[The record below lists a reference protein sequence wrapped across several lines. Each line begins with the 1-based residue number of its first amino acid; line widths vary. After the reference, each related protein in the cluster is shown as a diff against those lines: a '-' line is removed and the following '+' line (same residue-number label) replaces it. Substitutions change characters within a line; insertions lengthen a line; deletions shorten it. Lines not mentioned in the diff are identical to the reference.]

1 MGNRVAITPEAKAKL
16 AEAFQWYESKQLGLG
31 HEFLRA
37 FAACFALVQRHPEI
51 FPVVKGYRKG
61 LPRKF
66 PYTFFYSVHNGLVT
80 VYQIFH
86 CSEDSRKWTRG
97 L

>member
-1 MGNRVAITPEAKAKL
+1 MSNRIAITPEAKAKL
-16 AEAFQWYESKQLGLG
+16 AEAFQWYESKQVGLG

-37 FAACFALVQRHPEI
+37 FSARFGLVQRQPEI
-51 FPVVKGYRKG
+51 FPLVKGYRKG

-66 PYTFFYSVHNGLVT
+66 PYTFFYRFENSLVT

-86 CSEDSRKWTRG
+86 CSEDSRKWTKG

>member
-1 MGNRVAITPEAKAKL
+1 MGNRIAITPEAKAKL
-16 AEAFQWYESKQLGLG
+16 AEAFQWYERKQVGLG

-37 FAACFALVQRHPEI
+37 FSACFALVQRQPEI

-66 PYTFFYSVHNGLVT
+66 PYTFFYRFENSLVT

-86 CSEDSRKWTRG
+86 CSEDSRKWTKG